1 MNKYLSPYTCHGV
14 ELVKSSGEEHIGRCP
29 FCNRSGHFFVNE
41 TTGLYNCKKCGASG
55 NVSTFL
61 RKHSNT
67 ICKKETS
74 VVDYKKLSRLRK
86 LPVGILRRWSIGWD
100 GEHWLLPVLSEKKTC
115 RDVRRW
121 NPKTKIMKSTTGCKV
136 QIYGWYKAA
145 AANVVWLCEGEWDAI
160 AMSLVLNGSKE
171 RAVGIPGAMTFKDE
185 WVKLFQNKTVYI
197 CYDNDA
203 VGEQGSSMV
212 YEKLKDVT
220 SEIQI
225 LKWPSSF
232 ARKYDIRD
240 FIVEQRAKRI
250 KSKKILRQLKG
261 FLCLPQE
268 RGFEIQEKE
277 KELKHPPGLQK
288 ALKVFNRWLY
298 MDPEMKLTLKIILA
312 IALSTKEV
320 GDPLWMYIIGPSGC
334 GKTTLLNSLTSPTR
348 IFVDNISE
356 HTVVSGLRM
365 NPDPSLLAKL
375 NGDNKCCIWK
385 DFTQVIQMR
394 EDVKSR
400 IFSDLRAA
408 YDGNVNRK
416 FGNGVERNYDNLH
429 FGMLLGVTPAIHGIK
444 KAMFGERCLKLQM
457 FKQGMPFIKDQI
469 KAARKNVGKEKQR
482 DKELREVVT
491 QFLRRKV
498 HKVRTPKWV
507 EERLDALSE
516 LISRMRVT
524 SERELFGEHD
534 YMYLPVSGAGTRLS
548 NQLTRLCKA
557 LAMVEGQDKITYEQ
571 YRLVERVAFDTA
583 DKRYSEIV
591 KVISEAKTS
600 IVTKEITEKIFISR
614 EGTKRQLQ
622 DLILLKVLE
631 RFEKS
636 TGKVGQKTF
645 EWRMSK
651 SIEKLWKKAK
661 IGKKPEF

>member
-1 MNKYLSPYTCHGV
+1 MNRYLSPYTCHGID
-14 ELVKSSGEEHIGRCP
+14 LVKTSGEEHIGRCP

-41 TTGLYNCKKCGASG
+41 NTGLYNCKKCGESG

-61 RKHSNT
+61 RKHSNA

-74 VVDYKKLSRLRK
+74 VVDYKKLSQLRK
-86 LPVGILRRWSIGWD
+86 LPVSILRGWSLGWD
-100 GEHWLLPVLSEKKTC
+100 GEHWLLPVLNEMKTC
-115 RDVRRW
+115 RDIRRW
-121 NPKTKIMKSTTGCKV
+121 NPKTKIMMSTTGCKV
-136 QIYGWYKAA
+136 QLYGWYKAA

-160 AMSLVLNGSKE
+160 AMSLLLNKQE
-171 RAVGIPGAMTFKDE
+171 RAVGVPGAMTFKDE
-185 WVKLFQNKTVYI
+185 WVELFQGKTVYI
-197 CYDNDA
+197 CYDND
-203 VGEQGSSMV
+203 VPGEQGSLMV
-212 YEKLKDVT
+212 YEKLKEVA

-232 ARKYDIRD
+232 VKKYDVRD
-240 FIVEQRAKRI
+240 FVVDQRAKRI
-250 KSKKILRQLKG
+250 GVKKILKQLKD
-261 FLCLPQE
+261 FLCLPKE

-277 KELKHPPGLQK
+277 KELKYPPGLQK
-288 ALKVFNRWLY
+288 VLSVFKKWLY
-298 MDPEMKLTLKIILA
+298 MDAEMELSLKIILA
-312 IALSTKEV
+312 VALSTKEA
-320 GDPLWMYIIGPSGC
+320 GDPLWMYIIGPTGC

-365 NPDPSLLAKL
+365 NPDPSLLSKL

-408 YDGNVNRK
+408 YDGEVHRR
-416 FGNGVERNYDNLH
+416 FGNGVKRDYDNLH

-457 FKQGMPFIKDQI
+457 FKWGMPFIKDQI
-469 KAARKNVGKEKQR
+469 KAARKNVGKEKLR
-482 DKELREVVT
+482 DKELQEVVT
-491 QFLRRKV
+491 QFLRRKICSV
-498 HKVRTPKWV
+498 HVPKWV

-557 LAMVEGQDKITYEQ
+557 LAMIEGRDGVTYKQ
-571 YRLVERVAFDTA
+571 YQLVERIAFDTA
-583 DKRYSEIV
+583 DKRYSEII
-591 KVISEAKTS
+591 KVISEAKIS
-600 IVTKEITEKIFISR
+600 VVTNEITEKIFISR

-622 DLILLKVLE
+622 DLILLGVVEK
-631 RFEKS
+631 FEKS

-651 SIEKLWKKAK
+651 SIQKLWQKAK